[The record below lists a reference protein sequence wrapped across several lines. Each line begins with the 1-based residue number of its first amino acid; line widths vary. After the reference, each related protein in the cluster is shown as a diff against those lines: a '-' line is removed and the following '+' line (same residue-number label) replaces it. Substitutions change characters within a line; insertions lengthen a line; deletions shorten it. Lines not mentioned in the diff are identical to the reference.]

1 MTSTMA
7 LRIVSVL
14 ALILTVSCAGKDDT
28 QSISALD
35 AKTTYEKG
43 LSLLKG
49 GLCASDKYVI
59 GIRDSG
65 ARPSDDEPEFK
76 PKPSAREG
84 FKLISEAHKMGYQ
97 DASFIYAKAMEV
109 GILIEKDYPA
119 SIELYR
125 KLAEAGHV
133 LSQYELG
140 QELMYGSLT
149 KDPFLFK
156 KTGAAVRTDVEAF
169 SWYLKAA
176 KNGYPVAQNSVA
188 VCYQRGS
195 GTERD
200 PSASFKWAKLSAYAG
215 YAGGQMTLGIHYI
228 NAEAVDQDLDVANAW
243 FKIASDSPDVSIVRM
258 YMQKIASHV
267 DPKRSSAIEAQLRK
281 ELQK

>member
-1 MTSTMA
+1 MNSTMA

-14 ALILTVSCAGKDDT
+14 ALLLTVSCAGKDDT
-28 QSISALD
+28 RSIGTLD
-35 AKTTYEKG
+35 AKATYEKG
-43 LSLLKG
+43 MSLLKS
-49 GLCASDKYVI
+49 GLCSSDKYMI
-59 GIRDSG
+59 GIREPC
-65 ARPSDDEPEFK
+65 ARSPDEEPEFK
-76 PKPSAREG
+76 PKPGAQEG
-84 FKLISEAHKMGYQ
+84 LKLIAEAHKMGHQ
-97 DASFIYAKAMEV
+97 DASFIFAKAMEV
-109 GILIEKDYPA
+109 GILTEEDYPA

-140 QELMYGSLT
+140 QELMYGRLT

-156 KTGAAVRTDVEAF
+156 KTGTTIRTDVEAF

-267 DPKRSSAIEAQLRK
+267 DPQRSSAIEAQLRK